1 MRITKLKNQAVFWI
15 TAVLMFILL
24 SPYFVWQFVGI
35 LNYIAILPL
44 YLILVLHIDRQAKLV
59 FPVFF
64 GVIAV
69 IAAICNMENIISII
83 VKFLLALIFIVDKTF
98 LYQVFG
104 KFKSIY
110 VILIS
115 LSILVLLLVR
125 IGVELPSEYLTPV
138 NELKTQNF
146 RVYPFLVT
154 SPYSLRF
161 NGLFDE
167 PGVVGVVSFS
177 LLFIGKLDFKRFDNI
192 IVLISGILSLSL
204 FFYLALAIAIV
215 MRFFKSGQK
224 VRSRVTLLLVLFA
237 GLFFVLNNK
246 NTNELIIERTRWDAA
261 ERTITGD
268 DRALGDLKDYVKSLR
283 GTDAYYWGIKNKAII
298 ESYSR
303 SASIQNA
310 ILKYGIVVVVLFFV
324 FYFAYSLHTLHSYYN
339 CMMFMILLFCL
350 IYNRPTMFDL
360 SRLFLYNMVLYSL
373 IDTGE
378 QYGDQNKF
386 SHNMV
391 R

>member
-1 MRITKLKNQAVFWI
+1 
-15 TAVLMFILL
+15 MFILL
-24 SPYFVWQFVGI
+24 LPYFVWQFVGI

-69 IAAICNMENIISII
+69 IAAICNMENIISIL

-268 DRALGDLKDYVKSLR
+268 DRALGDLKDYVNSLR

-360 SRLFLYNMVLYSL
+360 SRLFLYNMALYSL

>member
-24 SPYFVWQFVGI
+24 LPYFVWQFVGI

-69 IAAICNMENIISII
+69 IAAICNMENIISIL

-268 DRALGDLKDYVKSLR
+268 DRALGDLKDYVNSLR

-360 SRLFLYNMVLYSL
+360 SRLFLYNMALYSL